1 MDSVNAPAD
10 QPDGVR
16 LIGVQQIVD
25 TGFSVLR
32 RSEFDY
38 QRLDGHW
45 VRLQRETYDRGNGAA
60 ILLFDPERRRV
71 LLVQQFRYPAHAN
84 PLARPIPGARK
95 GWMIEVPAGLI
106 EDHAQS
112 GRSEEAAIRAEAEEE
127 VGVRVT
133 APRRIFE
140 AYSSP
145 GSITERVVYF
155 VAKYRAADRT
165 GAGGG
170 LQEEGEDIAV
180 LEPTLDEALEMVAR
194 GEIADAKTIVLLYW
208 AKLNLAELIA

>member
-1 MDSVNAPAD
+1 MDSLSVPGD
-10 QPDGVR
+10 QPDEVR

-32 RSEFDY
+32 RTEFDY
-38 QRLDGHW
+38 RRLDGQW

-60 ILLFDPERRRV
+60 ILLFDPRRRRV

-84 PLARPIPGARK
+84 PLAHPSPGLRK

-112 GRSEEAAIRAEAEEE
+112 GRSEEAAIKAEAEEE

-133 APRRIFE
+133 EPRRILE

-155 VAKYRAADRT
+155 VAKYQASDRT
-165 GAGGG
+165 GVGGG
-170 LQEEGEDIAV
+170 LEDEGEDIAV
-180 LEPTLDEALEMVAR
+180 IEPTLDEALAMVER

-208 AKLNLAELIA
+208 AKLNLAELLA

>member
-1 MDSVNAPAD
+1 MDRVNTPGD
-10 QPDGVR
+10 QRDELR

-32 RSEFDY
+32 RTEFDY
-38 QRLDGHW
+38 RRQDGQW

-60 ILLFDPERRRV
+60 ILLFDPERQTV

-84 PLARPIPGARK
+84 PLSRPSSGLRK
-95 GWMIEVPAGLI
+95 GWMVEVPAGLI
-106 EDHAQS
+106 EDHAQA
-112 GRSEEAAIRAEAEEE
+112 GRSEEAAIKAEAEEE

-133 APRRIFE
+133 EPRRILE

-155 VAKYRAADRT
+155 VAKYQASDRT

-170 LQEEGEDIAV
+170 LEDEGEDIAV
-180 LEPTLDEALEMVAR
+180 IEPTLDEALAMVER
-194 GEIADAKTIVLLYW
+194 GEIADAKTILLLYW
-208 AKLNLAELIA
+208 AKLNLAELLA